1 MSLSVRRDIPVLA
14 RLITVSAVALGA
26 GLALTACSPV
36 KMGAAAV
43 VGDQRITLAT
53 LDTEITNLSQTAK
66 QYPGIV
72 QLSQAQETQ
81 ETLTWLVRFQIN
93 EELARQAGITVS
105 TAQAQKALAQIYSAA
120 KSEAQAQGVPNV
132 TLNLILAA
140 NGIPPNMSAELGR
153 WQAIENQFI
162 LQANGGTVPTTTSAQ
177 SATTAKLQK
186 AQCVAAKTLNIEIN
200 PQYGRLD
207 YSNYQVV
214 SAPGTV
220 SRSAGPAPTASPSGL
235 TPAC

>member
-1 MSLSVRRDIPVLA
+1 MPVLR

-43 VGDQRITLAT
+43 VGNQRITLAT
-53 LDTEITNLSQTAK
+53 LDTEVTNLSQTAK
-66 QYPGIV
+66 QYPGII

-120 KSEAQAQGVPNV
+120 KSQAQAQGVPNV

-140 NGIPPNMSAELGR
+140 NGIPPNTSAELGR

-162 LQANGGTVPTTTSAQ
+162 QQANGGTIPTTTSAQ
-177 SATTAKLQK
+177 AATTAKLQT

-200 PQYGRLD
+200 PQFGRLD
-207 YSNYQVV
+207 YTNYLVV

>member
-1 MSLSVRRDIPVLA
+1 MRRDIPVLR
-14 RLITVSAVALGA
+14 RLITVSAVALGV
-26 GLALTACSPV
+26 GLAVTACSTV

-43 VGDQRITLAT
+43 GGAGFQRITLAT

-81 ETLTWLVRFQIN
+81 ETLTWLVRFQIS

-120 KSEAQAQGVPNV
+120 KSQAQSQGVPNV

-162 LQANGGTVPTTTSAQ
+162 QQANGGTVPTTTSAQ
-177 SATTAKLQK
+177 SATAAKLQK

-200 PQYGRLD
+200 PQFGRLD
-207 YSNYQVV
+207 YTNYLVV
-214 SAPGTV
+214 SAPSTV

>member
-1 MSLSVRRDIPVLA
+1 VSVRRDIPVLA

-81 ETLTWLVRFQIN
+81 ETLSWLVRFQVN
-93 EELARQAGITVS
+93 DQLARQAGITVS
-105 TAQAQKALAQIYSAA
+105 TGQAQKALAQIYSAA
-120 KSEAQAQGVPNV
+120 KSEAEAQGVRNV

-140 NGIPPNMSAELGR
+140 NGIPPNKYAELGR

-207 YSNYQVV
+207 YTNYQVV

-220 SRSAGPAPTASPSGL
+220 SRAPGPAPTASPSGL

>member
-1 MSLSVRRDIPVLA
+1 MSKQSPVLR

-26 GLALTACSPV
+26 GLALTACSTV

-43 VGDQRITLAT
+43 GGAGFQRITLAT
-53 LDTEITNLSQTAK
+53 LDTEVSNLSQTAK
-66 QYPGIV
+66 QYPGIL

-81 ETLTWLVRFQIN
+81 ATLTWLVRFQIN
-93 EELARQAGITVS
+93 EQLARQAGITVS
-105 TAQAQKALAQIYSAA
+105 TGQAQKALAQFYSAA
-120 KSEAQAQGVPNV
+120 KSQAEAQGVRNV
-132 TLNLILAA
+132 TRNLVLAA
-140 NGIPPNMSAELGR
+140 YGIPPNMSAELGR
-153 WQAIENQFI
+153 WQAIQNQFI
-162 LQANGGTVPTTTSAQ
+162 QQANGGTVPTTTSAQ
-177 SATTAKLQK
+177 AATTAKLQK

-207 YSNYQVV
+207 YSNYLVV